1 MGQKRADKVR
11 RRKERQ
17 LRGQKERDRTQ
28 EFMERQ
34 EARRK
39 EELRE
44 AELKA
49 KQEAKHE
56 GLYKRMSLFNE
67 EHRKAMLVD
76 PALRLDTE
84 NSHRKEAEGA
94 IPSSPLGKEELEN
107 YAMTSKRRY
116 PSLLK
121 AANMITIDSVTP
133 KPQPTA
139 SAGVVPKARRPYMP
153 RGYIGMS
160 SILAMCLMSGMTGVV
175 ASEESKQ

>member
-17 LRGQKERDRTQ
+17 LNGQKARDRAQ

-49 KQEAKHE
+49 KQEARADE
-56 GLYKRMSLFNE
+56 LYKRAAQVHEEQRRQAQRTSLFNE
-67 EHRKAMLVD
+67 EQRKAILVD
-76 PALRLDTE
+76 PT
-84 NSHRKEAEGA
+84 
-94 IPSSPLGKEELEN
+94 
-107 YAMTSKRRY
+107 
-116 PSLLK
+116 
-121 AANMITIDSVTP
+121 MIHQSVKPEPP
-133 KPQPTA
+133 KPEPTA
-139 SAGVVPKARRPYMP
+139 SAGVVLKPRRPYMP
-153 RGYIGMS
+153 RGFIGMS

-175 ASEESKQ
+175 SSKESK

>member
-17 LRGQKERDRTQ
+17 LNGQKARDRAQ

-49 KQEAKHE
+49 KQEARADE
-56 GLYKRMSLFNE
+56 LYKRAAQVHE
-67 EHRKAMLVD
+67 EQRKAILVD
-76 PALRLDTE
+76 QT
-84 NSHRKEAEGA
+84 
-94 IPSSPLGKEELEN
+94 
-107 YAMTSKRRY
+107 
-116 PSLLK
+116 
-121 AANMITIDSVTP
+121 MIHQSV
-133 KPQPTA
+133 KPEPTKPEPTA
-139 SAGVVPKARRPYMP
+139 SAGVVPKTRRPYMP
-153 RGYIGMS
+153 RGFIGMS

-175 ASEESKQ
+175 SSKESKQ